1 MTGLYIVEA
10 KNICKEYH
18 TGMFSKKKQRVI
30 DGVNLNI
37 QRGTT
42 FGLVGDSG
50 CGKSTLARILL
61 RLIPASRGQVFFNG
75 EDITGITGNR
85 LKLIRRKMQII
96 FQHPESSLNP
106 SMRILV
112 NLLEPLSIQRIG
124 TKKEQLWTIYKNLGL
139 VGIDRGLLMRY
150 PHEISGGEAQRII
163 IARALMLNAEFL
175 VLDEPTSMLDVS
187 VQAQIMNLL
196 KSLQKQLGLTY
207 LFISHDLD
215 VLRWIS
221 QDMAFMHR
229 GRIVE
234 QGPEMEICERP
245 QHEYTKRLI
254 EGFREHTIPMK
265 REE

>member
-1 MTGLYIVEA
+1 MTEPYVVET
-10 KNICKEYH
+10 KNLCKEYRA
-18 TGMFSKKKQRVI
+18 GIFSKKTYRAV

-50 CGKSTLARILL
+50 CGKSTLARLLL
-61 RLIPASRGQVFFNG
+61 RLIPASGGRVFFNSQ
-75 EDITGITGNR
+75 DITSITGNR

-96 FQHPESSLNP
+96 FQHPESSFNP
-106 SMRILV
+106 SMRILM
-112 NLLEPLSIQRIG
+112 NLLEPLAIQRIG
-124 TKKEQLWTIYKNLGL
+124 NRKEQLQTIFKNLEL

-150 PHEISGGEAQRII
+150 PHEISGGEAQRIV
-163 IARALMLNAEFL
+163 IARALMLNADFL

-196 KSLQKQLGLTY
+196 KSLQEQLGLTY

-215 VLRWIS
+215 VVRWIS
-221 QDMAFMHR
+221 RDIAFMYQ

-234 QGPEMEICERP
+234 QGTGTEIFEHPR
-245 QHEYTKRLI
+245 HEYTRRLI
-254 EGFREHTIPMK
+254 EGFRQNSLL
-265 REE
+265 